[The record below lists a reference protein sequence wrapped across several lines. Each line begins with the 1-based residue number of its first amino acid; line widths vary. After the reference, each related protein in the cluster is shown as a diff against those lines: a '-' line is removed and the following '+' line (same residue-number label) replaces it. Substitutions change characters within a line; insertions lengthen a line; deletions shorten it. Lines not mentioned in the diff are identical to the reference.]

1 MVKYD
6 WHVFFQLNIMTWKV
20 SVFWVILVL
29 IFPHSDWIRRDTPY
43 LFVSISPYSV
53 QIREN
58 ADQSNS
64 EWGHFLRSIWMYK
77 NTATKIEL
85 VYNNAQIARIDNT

>member
-6 WHVFFQLNIMTWKV
+6 WHVFFHLNIMTWKV
-20 SVFWVILVL
+20 PVFWVILVL
-29 IFPHSDWIRRDTPY
+29 IFPHSDWIGRDTPY
-43 LFVSISPYSV
+43 LSVSISPYSV
-53 QIREN
+53 QMREN